1 MHFSALSADDDQS
14 MRNEVAKD
22 EGKGKEPETKDVL
35 TFQLSKVSTC
45 PAMKIGPIAGHQMI
59 LPPILSHRQYHPVLF
74 DYYLNKIVNLP
85 FPWAFFL
92 HLALK

>member
-1 MHFSALSADDDQS
+1 MHFSASGAEDDQS
-14 MRNEVAKD
+14 MRSKVAKD

-35 TFQLSKVSTC
+35 TFQPSKVSTC
-45 PAMKIGPIAGHQMI
+45 PTMKIGPIADHQMI
-59 LPPILSHRQYHPVLF
+59 SPPLLSHRQYHPVLF
-74 DYYLNKIVNLP
+74 DCHLNKIVNLP